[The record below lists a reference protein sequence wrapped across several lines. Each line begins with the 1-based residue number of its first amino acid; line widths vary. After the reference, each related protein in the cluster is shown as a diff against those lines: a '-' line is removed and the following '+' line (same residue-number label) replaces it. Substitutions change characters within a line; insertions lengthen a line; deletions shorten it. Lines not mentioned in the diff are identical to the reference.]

1 MKLRILS
8 AVPNGW
14 SDSSA
19 DLRGMLLTVIVMG
32 GVFALKGVAVD
43 EGNAF
48 LLLSLIAFLMIYWIP
63 PVPKESYVHWILT
76 NSVLLFGLY
85 LFVFKMPSLFSAI
98 LSDRAALALCA
109 SVYCVCVWLLFRVK
123 GRTSDRTQE

>member
-48 LLLSLIAFLMIYWIP
+48 FLSSLIAILMIYWIP
-63 PVPKESYVHWILT
+63 PIPKESYIHWTLT
-76 NSVLLFGLY
+76 NSVFLFGVYLFLFKIPLLFSGILRY
-85 LFVFKMPSLFSAI
+85 GSAQVLCVSVFCI
-98 LSDRAALALCA
+98 CW
-109 SVYCVCVWLLFRVK
+109 WLLMALK
-123 GRTSDRTQE
+123 KKSS

>member
-1 MKLRILS
+1 
-8 AVPNGW
+8 
-14 SDSSA
+14 
-19 DLRGMLLTVIVMG
+19 MLFTVIVMG
-32 GVFALKGVAVD
+32 GIFALRGFAVD

-85 LFVFKMPSLFSAI
+85 LFVFKIPLLFSAI
-98 LSDRAALALCA
+98 LNDRSAQLICVL
-109 SVYCVCVWLLFRVK
+109 VYCLCVWLLFRLK
-123 GRTSDRTQE
+123 RKTSDRKQE

>member
-32 GVFALKGVAVD
+32 GVFALKGFALD

-48 LLLSLIAFLMIYWIP
+48 LLSSLIAFLMIYWIP
-63 PVPKESYVHWILT
+63 PVPRESYVYWILT
-76 NSVLLFGLY
+76 NSVLLFGVY
-85 LFVFKMPSLFSAI
+85 LFLFKIPLLFSTI
-98 LSDRAALALCA
+98 LSYRSAQIICVSA
-109 SVYCVCVWLLFRVK
+109 YCICCWFLMRLK
-123 GRTSDRTQE
+123 KKSSMSEI